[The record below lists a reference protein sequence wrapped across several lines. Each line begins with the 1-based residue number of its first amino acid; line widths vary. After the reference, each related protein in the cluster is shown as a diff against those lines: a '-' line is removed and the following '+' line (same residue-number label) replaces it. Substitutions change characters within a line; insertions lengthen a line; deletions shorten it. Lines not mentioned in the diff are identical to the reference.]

1 MVGLR
6 GLERNMAGPKTPG
19 TSAARGSAK
28 GEAEKEVGRAA
39 LAPTIDTC
47 QLKNT

>member
-1 MVGLR
+1 MWLR
-6 GLERNMAGPKTPG
+6 GLQRNMAGPEPPG
-19 TSAARGSAK
+19 MSAVLGSAK

-47 QLKNT
+47 RLKNT